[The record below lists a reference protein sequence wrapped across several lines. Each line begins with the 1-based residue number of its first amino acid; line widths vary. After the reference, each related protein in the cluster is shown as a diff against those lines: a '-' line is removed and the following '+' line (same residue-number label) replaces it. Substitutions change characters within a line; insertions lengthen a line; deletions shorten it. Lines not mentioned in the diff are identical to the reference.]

1 MGALDRFKVG
11 AILFLSVVMALAS
24 LRRPRGAATAQTNAG
39 PGTSRDSLT
48 TDAEHALSPTR
59 GTLRIPGLYHPVEV
73 FRDSWGVPHIYAKS
87 QHDLFFAQGFVTAQ
101 DRLFQMELWKRVGQG
116 RLAEALGPKY
126 LQRDINA
133 RLLAYRGPMD
143 VEYTSY
149 APDGEEI
156 LEAFTQGINA
166 EIAERTAPGGPGLPL
181 EFKLAGFAPEPWKPE
196 DVLTRMA
203 GFSMTNNSLS
213 ELQNAKLISLMGREK
228 PLRCLIW
235 SRRSLLTRRRV
246 WISPA
251 CLRNCSAPCGVAIA
265 PCRSPRT

>member
-11 AILFLSVVMALAS
+11 AILSLSVVVAAS
-24 LRRPRGAATAQTNAG
+24 LHTPRGTAAAQTNAG
-39 PGTSRDSLT
+39 PGTSRDSLK
-48 TDAEHALSPTR
+48 TDAERALSPTR
-59 GTLRIPGLYHPVEV
+59 GTLKAPGLHHPVEV

-87 QHDLFFAQGFVTAQ
+87 QHDVFFAQGFVTAQ

-116 RLAEALGPKY
+116 RLAEVLGPKY

-143 VEYTSY
+143 VEYKSY
-149 APDGEEI
+149 APDAEEI

-181 EFKLAGFAPEPWKPE
+181 EFRLAGFAPEPWKPE

-213 ELQNAKLISLMGREK
+213 ELR
-228 PLRCLIW
+228 
-235 SRRSLLTRRRV
+235 TR
-246 WISPA
+246 
-251 CLRNCSAPCGVAIA
+251 N
-265 PCRSPRT
+265 